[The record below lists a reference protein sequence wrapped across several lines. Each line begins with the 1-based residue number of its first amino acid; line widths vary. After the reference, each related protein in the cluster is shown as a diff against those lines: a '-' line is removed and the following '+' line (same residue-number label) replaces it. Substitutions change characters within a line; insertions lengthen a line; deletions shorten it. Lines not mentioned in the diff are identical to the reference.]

1 MLKGRCA
8 LVTGSNGG
16 IGHAIARSLAEQGCD
31 IALNGVADPAQVE
44 PARAA
49 LEADFGIQARYFRT
63 DLARQ
68 EEVPGMVAAIEAEL
82 RPVDI
87 LVNNAVVRYAAPIEE
102 FAVDQWNHALAVN
115 LSAAFL
121 AIKYTMPG
129 MKRRNWGRIVN
140 ISSVHGLF
148 GTVGRIDYVATKTAL
163 LGVTKSVALEAR
175 SHNITCNAICPGSVL
190 TPHSD
195 GKVRQLMAKE
205 GLSRAAAEAKF
216 LADRGHARFVAASS
230 IGAFIV
236 FLCGAAGRDING
248 AVVPIDAGYSAGH
261 VADLGGGGA
270 ISTAAAGLAAAE

>member
-8 LVTGSNGG
+8 LITGSNGG
-16 IGHAIARSLAEQGCD
+16 IGHAIARSLAAEGCD
-31 IALNGVADPAQVE
+31 IALNGVAEAAQVE

-49 LEADFGIQARYFRT
+49 LEVDFGIRARYFRT
-63 DLARQ
+63 DLTRQ
-68 EEVPGMVAAIEAEL
+68 DEVPKMVAAIEETL
-82 RPVDI
+82 GPVDV
-87 LVNNAVVRYAAPIEE
+87 LVNNAVIRYAAPIED

-115 LSAAFL
+115 LSASFL
-121 AIKYTMPG
+121 AIKYAMPG

-148 GTVGRIDYVATKTAL
+148 GTVNRIDYVATKTAL
-163 LGVTKSVALEAR
+163 IGVTKSVALEAR
-175 SHNITCNAICPGSVL
+175 SYDITCNAICPGSVL

-195 GKVRQLMAKE
+195 GKVRQLMDKE
-205 GLSRAAAEAKF
+205 GLTRDAAERKF
-216 LADRGHARFVAASS
+216 LSDRGHARFVPASS

-236 FLCGAAGRDING
+236 FLCSAAGRDING

-270 ISTAAAGLAAAE
+270 NSTAGAGVAAAE

>member
-8 LVTGSNGG
+8 LITGSNGG
-16 IGHAIARSLAEQGCD
+16 IGQAIARSLAAEGCN

-49 LEADFGIQARYFRT
+49 LEVDFGIRARYFPT
-63 DLARQ
+63 DLTRQ
-68 EEVPGMVAAIEAEL
+68 SEVPKMFAAIEETL
-82 RPVDI
+82 GPVDV
-87 LVNNAVVRYAAPIEE
+87 LVNNAVIRYAAPIED

-115 LSAAFL
+115 LSASFL
-121 AIKYTMPG
+121 TIKYAMPA

-148 GTVGRIDYVATKTAL
+148 GTVNRIDYVATKTAL
-163 LGVTKSVALEAR
+163 VGVTKSVALEAR
-175 SHNITCNAICPGSVL
+175 AYDITCNAICPGSVL

-195 GKVRQLMAKE
+195 GGVKKLMAKE
-205 GLSRAAAEAKF
+205 GLTRDAAEKKF
-216 LADRGHARFVAASS
+216 LSDRGHARFVPASS

-236 FLCGAAGRDING
+236 FLCSTAGRDING
-248 AVVPIDAGYSAGH
+248 AIVPIDAGYAAGH

-270 ISTAAAGLAAAE
+270 NSTASAGVAAAE